1 MPERLPTARPS
12 VRSGGRGESTA
23 MSGGCASFNVLLGAW
38 IYSTLIFRGAA
49 LGYPD
54 VDDYSH
60 NLTIHWP

>member
-1 MPERLPTARPS
+1 
-12 VRSGGRGESTA
+12 